1 MYLVIFVTKSAI
13 RTAFTSIIMRLNS
26 LKYCILIAF
35 SSLLFVGKSIAAP
48 TADAGKTLFQN
59 YCASCHNK
67 NMKDDLT
74 GPALGG
80 VQQRWASYPRTDL
93 YAWIHNSQVLI
104 KSGHPR
110 ATELWNKFK
119 PTVMNTFENLS
130 TDDIESILLYVDAQ
144 VNKVPAGPVVQ
155 AGGAG
160 AAPAKSS
167 KFVYW
172 ILFGVL
178 VIVVVILA
186 RVITSLNHLVAA
198 SEGKEVPHGKTIWQ
212 QLTSKAVIGF
222 LIFALIVLGG
232 YTTVN
237 NGIAF
242 GRQQGYQPDQP
253 IKFSHETHAGIQGID
268 CQYCHDGA
276 RRSKHAVI
284 PASNTCMNCHKAIKK
299 GSQYGT
305 QELTK
310 IFVSIG
316 FDPMTDKYI
325 DNYDK
330 LSNDEIKAIYTKWI
344 GSIYMK
350 DNNLLTIDRKGERT
364 VEDQWNNIQA
374 SLTNELKDKVSGPI
388 EWTRIHMLPDHVYFN
403 HSQHVT
409 VGKIACQQC
418 HGKVQQMPVMYQYA
432 PLSMGWCVNCH
443 RQTEVQ
449 FAGNDY
455 YNTYKQYHDAIAKGQ
470 KAKVTVEDI
479 GGLECQKCHY

>member
-1 MYLVIFVTKSAI
+1 
-13 RTAFTSIIMRLNS
+13 MRLNS

-35 SSLLFVGKSIAAP
+35 SSLLFVGNSIAAP

-80 VQQRWASYPRTDL
+80 VQERWAAYPREDL
-93 YAWIHNSQVLI
+93 YAWIHNSQSLI
-104 KSGHPR
+104 AKGHPR
-110 ATELWNKFK
+110 ATELWTKFK
-119 PTVMNTFENLS
+119 PTVMNNFPAMTPEE
-130 TDDIESILLYVDAQ
+130 IESILLYVDAQ
-144 VNKVPAGPVVQ
+144 LIPKGPV
-155 AGGAG
+155 ASADAKGN
-160 AAPAKSS
+160 AAASGSS
-167 KFVYW
+167 NKFVYW

-178 VIVVVILA
+178 AIVVVILA
-186 RVITSLNHLVAA
+186 RVIGSLKHIVAT
-198 SEGKEVPHGKTIWQ
+198 SEGQAVPHGKTIIQ
-212 QLTSKAVIGF
+212 QLTSKGVIGF
-222 LIFALIVLGG
+222 LIFALVVLGG

-253 IKFSHETHAGIQGID
+253 IKFSHKTHAGVQGID

-284 PASNTCMNCHKAIKK
+284 PASNTCMNCHRAVKK
-299 GSQYGT
+299 GSEFGT

-316 FDPMTDKYI
+316 YDPFTDQYI

-330 LSNDEIKAIYTKWI
+330 LSNEEIKAIYTQWI
-344 GSIYMK
+344 ASNYNK
-350 DNNLLTIDRKGERT
+350 DNSLTSIDRKGERT
-364 VEDQWNNIQA
+364 VEEQWKNIEA
-374 SLTNELKDKVSGPI
+374 SLTNDLKEKVSGPI

-418 HGKVQQMPVMYQYA
+418 HGKVQQMPDMYQYA

-443 RQTEVQ
+443 RETEVQ
-449 FAGNDY
+449 FTGNDY
-455 YNTYKQYHDAIAKGQ
+455 YNTYKQYHDAISKGERS
-470 KAKVTVEDI
+470 KVTVEDI

>member
-1 MYLVIFVTKSAI
+1 
-13 RTAFTSIIMRLNS
+13 MRLNS

-35 SSLLFVGKSIAAP
+35 SSLLFVGNSIAAP
-48 TADAGKTLFQN
+48 TADAGKLLFQN

-80 VQQRWASYPRTDL
+80 VQQRWAAYPREDL
-93 YAWIHNSQVLI
+93 YAWIHNSQALVA
-104 KSGHPR
+104 KGHPR
-110 ATELWNKFK
+110 AVEVYGKFK
-119 PTVMNTFENLS
+119 PTVMNSFPNL
-130 TDDIESILLYVDAQ
+130 TPDDIESILLYVDAQ
-144 VNKVPAGPVVQ
+144 VNKVAAPVASQ
-155 AGGAG
+155 PG
-160 AAPAKSS
+160 AATATPSQS
-167 KFVYW
+167 NKFVYW
-172 ILFGVL
+172 VLFGVL
-178 VIVVVILA
+178 AIVVIILA
-186 RVITSLNHLVAA
+186 RVITSLKHLVAKH
-198 SEGKEVPHGKTIWQ
+198 EGEELPPSKTIFQ
-212 QLTSKAVIGF
+212 QLTSKGVIGF
-222 LIFALIVLGG
+222 LIFALVVLGG

-253 IKFSHETHAGIQGID
+253 IKFSHQTHAGLQGID

-284 PASNTCMNCHKAIKK
+284 PASNTCMNCHRAIKK
-299 GSQYGT
+299 GSVYGT

-316 FDPMTDKYI
+316 YDPSTDKYI

-344 GSIYMK
+344 AA
-350 DNNLLTIDRKGERT
+350 NNENKGQRG
-364 VEDQWNNIQA
+364 VEEQWNNIQA
-374 SLTNELKDKVSGPI
+374 SLTNDLKDKVSGPI

-418 HGKVQQMPVMYQYA
+418 HGKVQQMPVVYQYS
-432 PLSMGWCVNCH
+432 PLSMGWCINCH

-449 FAGNDY
+449 FTGNDY
-455 YNTYKQYHDAIAKGQ
+455 YNSYKQYHDAMAKGQ
-470 KAKVTVEDI
+470 RSKVTVEDI